1 MNQLVKF
8 VVYYPK
14 IIIAATIGYAAAIA
28 TRGVKFNGS
37 PETLARKDATLQF
50 FNETRKMFGDDR
62 VIIVALTVE
71 DVFTTSFIEK
81 LDRMTRRL
89 AEVRGVDETQSLT
102 NVKAIR
108 SSDNGITIE
117 RLIPANA
124 YDAVGLVRLKEEITR
139 DPLYARQYVS
149 TDGRTA

>member
-1 MNQLVKF
+1 MNQLGKF
-8 VVYYPK
+8 VVYHPK
-14 IIIAATIGYAAAIA
+14 IIIAVTIAATIGYAAAIV
-28 TRGVKFNGS
+28 TRGMNFNGS

-81 LDRMTRRL
+81 LDRMTKRL

-108 SSDNGITIE
+108 SSGNGITIE

-124 YDAVGLVRLKEEITR
+124 YDAARTR
-139 DPLYARQYVS
+139 QA
-149 TDGRTA
+149 